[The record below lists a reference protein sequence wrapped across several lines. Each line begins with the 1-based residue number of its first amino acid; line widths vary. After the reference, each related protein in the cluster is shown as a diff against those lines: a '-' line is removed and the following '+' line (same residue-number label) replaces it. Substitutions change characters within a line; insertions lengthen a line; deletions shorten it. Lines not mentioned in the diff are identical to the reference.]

1 MFPHQE
7 TLSNY
12 PLFFL
17 FETIETSMKYDPASV
32 ARFAEYV
39 LGKPLYPYQNEVAQA
54 VLASICQ
61 GQGRI
66 FTVMMARQSGKNQL
80 SAVLEAFLLA
90 CMPQGT
96 IVKAAPTFTPQI
108 MHSRLRLLSV
118 LDTPFTRDRIWT
130 SNGYILGLAPTADP
144 ALLRT
149 HAGPRI
155 MFFSAGPESNV
166 VGATADLLL
175 EIDEAQDVLPEKFD
189 RDFRPMAAVANAT
202 TILYGTAWSDHTL
215 LAQQRAANLE
225 LEQRTGARQ
234 HFEHDW
240 RTLAAS

>member
-17 FETIETSMKYDPASV
+17 FETIETSMKYHPASV

-118 LDTPFTRDRIWT
+118 LDTPFTRDRIWQ
-130 SNGYILGLAPTADP
+130 SQGHIIGPAPQAEPGASHTQ
-144 ALLRT
+144 R
-149 HAGPRI
+149 GPRV
-155 MFFSAGPESNV
+155 MFFSAAPESNV

-175 EIDEAQDVLPEKFD
+175 EIDEAQDVSGEKFE
-189 RDFRPMAAVANAT
+189 
-202 TILYGTAWSDHTL
+202 IG
-215 LAQQRAANLE
+215 RA
-225 LEQRTGARQ
+225 
-234 HFEHDW
+234 HV
-240 RTLAAS
+240 